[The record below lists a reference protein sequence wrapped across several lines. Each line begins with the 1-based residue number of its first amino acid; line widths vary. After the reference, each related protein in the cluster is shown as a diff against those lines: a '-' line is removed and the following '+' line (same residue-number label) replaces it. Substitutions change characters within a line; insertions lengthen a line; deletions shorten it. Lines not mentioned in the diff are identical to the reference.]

1 MKISKEKLLESI
13 FYPRKSSIP
22 IDKKDHLVDVSD
34 AVKVGIRL
42 FIKDKKAPTIL
53 YFHANAEITNE
64 YDDFATLYHHYGI
77 NLIVA
82 GYRGYGHS
90 SGNPSKESLH
100 DDSLHIFEYVK
111 NYLINNS
118 ISGSLIIMGRSLG
131 SAAAIHIIS
140 KKLSDMDGCIIES
153 GFATE
158 IPLLKLMN
166 INPTEIDFKLKDGF
180 ENLKKIKE
188 YVKPLLVIHAEID
201 DIIPFSQADMLMIE
215 AKSINKKIFKVEG
228 AGHNNIISIAREHY
242 FAHIRD
248 FIENI

>member
-1 MKISKEKLLESI
+1 MKINKENLLESV
-13 FYPRKSSIP
+13 FFPRKSTIP
-22 IDKKDHLVDVSD
+22 IDENDHLVDVSNS
-34 AVKVGIRL
+34 VKVGIRV

-53 YFHANAEITNE
+53 YFHANAEITND
-64 YDDFATLYHHYGI
+64 YDDFATIYHHYGI

-90 SGNPSKESLH
+90 YGYPGKESLQA
-100 DDSLHIFEYVK
+100 DSLHIFEYVK
-111 NYLINNS
+111 NYLIEHS
-118 ISGSLIIMGRSLG
+118 ISSSLIIMGRSLG
-131 SAAAIHIIS
+131 SAAAIHVIS
-140 KKLSDMDGCIIES
+140 KKLNDLDGCIIES

-158 IPLLKLMN
+158 IPLLNLMN
-166 INPTEIDFKLKDGF
+166 INPTEIDFKLEDGF

-242 FAHIRD
+242 FSNIRD